1 MSIYVIDEMMG
12 RGKTSAMINY
22 INQSGDDVR
31 YLFIVPLLTEVERI
45 RKGCASKDFVEPS
58 QFGGKLNNIKQLLAE
73 GRNIVSTHALFSRF
87 DDETLQ
93 YIKEGNYTL
102 VMDEIT
108 TVIRDIRIT
117 RHDYKLLTEHYIQ
130 STESGQVVW
139 IDDDYEGKLGDYK
152 EQISGG
158 HVQLYKGSGDDGGVL
173 MTVMPREFFTSFKDV
188 FLMTYMFRDQLMR
201 CYFDLEEL
209 QYERLYINGSSQE
222 TFIISDHPE
231 PRPDLDYS
239 PLIRVLDNDRLNR
252 IGAPK
257 TSLTKTW
264 YIRNADSRCM
274 DELRRNT
281 INFFRNYS
289 KTPSSQNLWS
299 TFCKDEEHDVD
310 WPEILAG
317 GGYKKGFL
325 ACNSKGTNQ
334 YRNKTA
340 LAYLLNIY
348 PNTRQKT
355 YLYSKG
361 IAFNDDFYALSEML
375 QWIWRSAIRD
385 GKPVQLYVPSLRMR
399 TLLKD
404 WLATKGQEV
413 DIA

>member
-73 GRNIVSTHALFSRF
+73 GRNIVSTHALFGRF
-87 DDETLQ
+87 DDEAIQLIQ
-93 YIKEGNYTL
+93 EGGYTL

-108 TVIRDIRIT
+108 TVLRDIKIT
-117 RHDYKLLTEHYIQ
+117 AHDYKLLRDNYI
-130 STESGQVVW
+130 TDSGNGRVVW
-139 IDDDYEGKLGDYK
+139 LDDDYEGKLSVYK
-152 EQISGG
+152 EQINSG
-158 HVQLYKGSGDDGGVL
+158 HVQLYNGPQGVGGVL
-173 MTVMPREFFTSFKDV
+173 VGVMPKEFFASFKDV
-188 FLMTYMFRDQLMR
+188 YLMTYMFRDQLMR
-201 CYFDLEEL
+201 CYFDLEGL
-209 QYERLYINGSSQE
+209 SYERLFVNGNEPE
-222 TFIISDHPE
+222 TYCLSDHSE
-231 PRPDLDYS
+231 PRPDLDFS
-239 PLIRVLDNDRLNR
+239 PLITILENKKLNA
-252 IGAPK
+252 IGEPK

-264 YIRNADSRCM
+264 YIRNANTKKM
-274 DELRRNT
+274 QELKNNT
-281 INFFRNYS
+281 YNFFRNYTN
-289 KTPSSQNLWS
+289 TPSAQNLWS
-299 TFCKDEEHDVD
+299 TFCKDEDNEID
-310 WPEILAG
+310 WPDLLAG
-317 GGYKKGFL
+317 SGYTKGFL

-413 DIA
+413 DVS

>member
-93 YIKEGNYTL
+93 YIKDGNYTL
-102 VMDEIT
+102 VMVEIT

-231 PRPDLDYS
+231 PRPALDYS

-413 DIA
+413 DVA